1 MKLKQAQQIIEHH
14 LEWINNGKQSEYKYT
29 EEAFNEALQ
38 VLCREISDLIHE
50 RRITTELIFS
60 LNKSFEVFNNKNIT

>member
-29 EEAFNEALQ
+29 EEAFNEALKVALNELELFQ
-38 VLCREISDLIHE
+38 IVKTHLSKIS
-50 RRITTELIFS
+50 
-60 LNKSFEVFNNKNIT
+60 NIL